1 MRDARVKFINDM
13 TEFIP
18 LNTIALFR
26 EFSQRFALVWAALA
40 ALVLFNGAGSESA
53 QTLAAR
59 PQTQTVDSPNGPIVF
74 KTFVNREE
82 TIPFQPFTLTLEF
95 ETPKDYSVEGDEISG
110 RYGSF
115 SVEPIKENVE
125 ELDQGRCKRAFQ
137 WQLSPLATGLA
148 FLPPIT
154 FRVSAGNPEEFS
166 KEFQTEPLD
175 INVVPFDSAPSVD
188 SIKPDYSRVF
198 IFPVTALVL
207 ILAALAI
214 LLVAVRRVK
223 RAKLDPS
230 ADVAVPK
237 EDPYKKIM
245 RRLAELKNSTAY
257 LENRQEFY
265 SELDLILRQYLSE
278 RFELNAGERTS
289 QEVLATIDSFVPQED
304 EKARR
309 ELSTWRQE
317 QTAENTPEAIEPS
330 PMERLAIAFQV
341 LKTNDI
347 RTKIESTFNVLDLVK
362 FARRQPLFEETS
374 RFFSETQDV
383 VKRAEADFNRR
394 MEERRQE
401 LKAAVQN
408 AGDV

>member
-1 MRDARVKFINDM
+1 
-13 TEFIP
+13 
-18 LNTIALFR
+18 
-26 EFSQRFALVWAALA
+26 
-40 ALVLFNGAGSESA
+40 
-53 QTLAAR
+53 
-59 PQTQTVDSPNGPIVF
+59 
-74 KTFVNREE
+74 
-82 TIPFQPFTLTLEF
+82 
-95 ETPKDYSVEGDEISG
+95 
-110 RYGSF
+110 
-115 SVEPIKENVE
+115 
-125 ELDQGRCKRAFQ
+125 
-137 WQLSPLATGLA
+137 
-148 FLPPIT
+148 
-154 FRVSAGNPEEFS
+154 
-166 KEFQTEPLD
+166 
-175 INVVPFDSAPSVD
+175 D

-214 LLVAVRRVK
+214 LLVAVRFAK
-223 RAKLDPS
+223 RAKLEPD
-230 ADVAVPK
+230 ADVAVQK

-289 QEVLATIDSFVPQED
+289 QEILATIDSFVPQED
-304 EKARR
+304 EKVRR
-309 ELSTWRQE
+309 ELSTWPQE